1 MRGRPLASSRRSGAQ
16 VEGGCGAVAV
26 HIMPRFVLHNLLD
39 LPLQCKQAGTAVE
52 RELTPGVPARPPA
65 PACPIAALDALGLSD
80 NAAAF
85 WHQCAA
91 SPPTRKLRLLIN
103 DPCTDSMTVP

>member
-52 RELTPGVPARPPA
+52 RELTPGVPARPPLHTPSLRSTHLVCRTMLQLSGTSA
-65 PACPIAALDALGLSD
+65 QRPRRPAS
-80 NAAAF
+80 
-85 WHQCAA
+85 
-91 SPPTRKLRLLIN
+91 
-103 DPCTDSMTVP
+103 